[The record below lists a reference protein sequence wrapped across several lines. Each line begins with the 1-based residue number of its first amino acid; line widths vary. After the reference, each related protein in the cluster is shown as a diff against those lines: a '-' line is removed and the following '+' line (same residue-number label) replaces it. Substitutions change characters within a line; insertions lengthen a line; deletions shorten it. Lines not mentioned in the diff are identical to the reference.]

1 MDTSLGV
8 PGTVE
13 KQEGRDGGCGART
26 QTGCLSYAR
35 VGFHRSEA
43 VRLKSEFFTLTSD

>member
-1 MDTSLGV
+1 MDPSLDV

-26 QTGCLSYAR
+26 QRGCLSYTGA
-35 VGFHRSEA
+35 GFHRSEA
-43 VRLKSEFFTLTSD
+43 VHLKSEFFTLTSD